1 MVLNNLL
8 QRRFDVAND
17 FKANPLHQHMAHLVA
32 LEADLGKSLEPL
44 LDHVQPE
51 IAALARDL
59 HAVATEQLQAVEAR
73 LNEIAGND
81 VTDSEFEDPLQSA
94 QLSILSA
101 LIGYAKMQVL
111 ARRFGHAFVTNEGK
125 TDKISMRHTANY
137 IKALHSINQL
147 LHDNV
152 VKALDAAGLS
162 CQCPCPSCSL
172 GVCLCAVSSRL
183 GQKKAWTDEPGVSE
197 EVGVFVHSPPADSA
211 AAKGGLLHGD
221 IIQTADGQKMD
232 SILKLQEVVKGH
244 ASGETIK
251 LQITRGSDE
260 LRDIEV
266 ARP

>member
-1 MVLNNLL
+1 MASEL
-8 QRRFDVAND
+8 
-17 FKANPLHQHMAHLVA
+17 KADPLHQHMAHMVA
-32 LEADLGKSLEPL
+32 LEADIGKSLEPL

-59 HAVATEQLQAVEAR
+59 HAVATEQQQAVEAR
-73 LNEIAGND
+73 LNEIAGNA

-137 IKALHSINQL
+137 IKALHSINRL

-152 VKALDAAGLS
+152 VKVLDADGLS

-172 GVCLCAVSSRL
+172 GVCLCAVSSRV
-183 GQKKAWTDEPGVSE
+183 GQRKAWTDEPAAS
-197 EVGVFVHSPPADSA
+197 EVGIFVHSPPADSA

-221 IIQTADGQKMD
+221 IIQTADGQKVD
-232 SILKLQEVVKGH
+232 VFTKLQEVVKGH

-251 LQITRGSDE
+251 LQISRGSDE
-260 LRDIEV
+260 LKDIEV
-266 ARP
+266 VRP